1 MERND
6 GNFGCLKEMLDAH
19 DIALLNRAQLGLPVE
34 RKPFD
39 VLGEELQMSEE
50 EVLERL
56 KRLKRIG
63 IVRSVS
69 ASFDASRLGYRSALV
84 AFSVES
90 KHLTDVASV
99 ISSLPFVSHNY
110 ERDAEFN
117 LWFTITLP
125 SETDMEAEVVKLA
138 LECNVHKWLFLP
150 TLRTFKIGVA
160 LDASLRFGNI
170 FEKSDEPPMPKRD
183 LAEDDITCIRI
194 LQEELPLTSTP
205 FDELAKA
212 HGKNGEWLIER
223 AKILLSEGRLRRVA
237 VFVNHKRLGY
247 NANALVVWSVPNE
260 EVEKVGKALAAVKQ
274 VSHCYHRPAYPEWQ
288 FSVYTMFHSV
298 DEKSLQKAV
307 EEAASIVGD
316 YKWRM
321 LLSVREF
328 KKARVKFFA

>member
-1 MERND
+1 MERSD
-6 GNFGCLKEMLDAH
+6 GDLGQPNRWLDAC
-19 DIALLNRAQLGLPVE
+19 DMALLNRAQLGLPIE

-39 VLGEELQMSEE
+39 ALGKELQMGED

-56 KRLKRIG
+56 ERLKRIG

-90 KHLTDVASV
+90 EHLTDVAMV
-99 ISSLPFVSHNY
+99 ISSLPFVGHNY

-125 SETDMEAEVVKLA
+125 CKIDMKAEVAKLA
-138 LECNVHKWLFLP
+138 LECGVNRWLFLP
-150 TLRTFKIGVA
+150 TLRAFKVGVA
-160 LDASLRFGNI
+160 LDASLRLGNI
-170 FEKSDEPPMPKRD
+170 FEKSEEPPMPKRD
-183 LAEDDITCIRI
+183 LTEEDIACIRI
-194 LQEELPLTSTP
+194 LQEELPLTSAP

-212 HGKNGEWLIER
+212 YGKDGGWLIDR
-223 AKILLSEGRLRRVA
+223 AKVLLSEGRLKRVA
-237 VFVNHKRLGY
+237 VFVNHRKLGY
-247 NANALVVWSVPNE
+247 SANALVLWAVPDE
-260 EVEKVGKALAAVKQ
+260 EVERVGKSLATLKQ

-288 FSVYTMFHSV
+288 FSIYVVFHSV
-298 DEKSLQKAV
+298 DEKGLQNVVDEAV
-307 EEAASIVGD
+307 DIVGD

-328 KKARVKFFA
+328 KKAKVKLFI